1 MKKQVISLFLAFGIS
16 LVAGAQPQEKRRAI
30 TLEEAI
36 TIARVQSVDAAVAL
50 NELKT
55 AYWEYRTFRA
65 DLLPE
70 MNFEAT
76 IPSYNKKYNSYQH
89 PEAADVLF
97 PALQRVQRTVG
108 GHDIVGIQ
116 KIQRSRCAV
125 HRQRVLFQE
134 GGKPLDVV
142 AVLVGDKDACAIA
155 DGKPQRFECC
165 RGGAHPLAHINDKV
179 LCAAAHH
186 AAVAGGAG
194 IQ

>member
-76 IPSYNKKYNSYQH
+76 IPSYNKKYNSYQQDNGAYTFVRNNYMDTSVKYMVKKRYSIWRILFKLLTLKFKDVG
-89 PEAADVLF
+89 EAFKDMSEQKNQFKKTKDNEDVL
-97 PALQRVQRTVG
+97 
-108 GHDIVGIQ
+108 
-116 KIQRSRCAV
+116 
-125 HRQRVLFQE
+125 
-134 GGKPLDVV
+134 
-142 AVLVGDKDACAIA
+142 
-155 DGKPQRFECC
+155 
-165 RGGAHPLAHINDKV
+165 
-179 LCAAAHH
+179 
-186 AAVAGGAG
+186 
-194 IQ
+194 

>member
-70 MNFEAT
+70 MK
-76 IPSYNKKYNSYQH
+76 P
-89 PEAADVLF
+89 LF
-97 PALQRVQRTVG
+97 PAIIRSIILISRITVLI
-108 GHDIVGIQ
+108 HLYVIIIW
-116 KIQRSRCAV
+116 K
-125 HRQRVLFQE
+125 
-134 GGKPLDVV
+134 
-142 AVLVGDKDACAIA
+142 
-155 DGKPQRFECC
+155 
-165 RGGAHPLAHINDKV
+165 
-179 LCAAAHH
+179 
-186 AAVAGGAG
+186 
-194 IQ
+194 